1 MIPTKICGITHL
13 ADAQC
18 AANHGASAIGF
29 IFYNKSP
36 RYISTEQ
43 AKDIS
48 DQLPIDI
55 TRIGVFVNHD
65 KTLID
70 EAIQTVPL
78 SMIQL
83 HGDESPEFCSQFDVP
98 VIKAFRVKDTESLSV
113 INDYKV
119 DAFLLDTFCKD
130 HYGGTGKIFDWS
142 IQKAETETPI
152 ILSGGLN
159 PDNILDA
166 IASMNPAA
174 VDINSGIESI
184 PGVKDHSKMINLF
197 NRIKNMEQK
206 KRCVN
211 VFKFSEIHEPVIN
224 S

>member
-36 RYISTEQ
+36 RYISTEK
-43 AKDIS
+43 AKAIS
-48 DQLPIDI
+48 DQLLINI
-55 TRIGVFVNHD
+55 TRIGVFVNHE
-65 KTLID
+65 KTFID

-83 HGDESPEFCSQFDVP
+83 HGDESPEFCGQFDLP
-98 VIKAFRVKDTESLSV
+98 VIKALRVKDSSSLSA

-119 DAFLLDTFCKD
+119 YAFLLDTFCKD
-130 HYGGTGKIFDWS
+130 HYGGTGKTFDWS
-142 IQKAETETPI
+142 MQKTETETPI

-166 IASMNPAA
+166 IASVNPAA
-174 VDINSGIESI
+174 VDINSGVESM
-184 PGVKDHSKMINLF
+184 PGVKDHSKMIDLF
-197 NRIKNMEQK
+197 NRIKKIEQK
-206 KRCVN
+206 KQRVN
-211 VFKFSEIHEPVIN
+211 VFDFSVIYEHMKP
-224 S
+224 

>member
-13 ADAQC
+13 ADAQF
-18 AANHGASAIGF
+18 ATNHGASAIGF

-36 RYISTEQ
+36 RYISTEK
-43 AKDIS
+43 AKAIS
-48 DQLPIDI
+48 DQLLINI
-55 TRIGVFVNHD
+55 TRIGVFVNHE
-65 KTLID
+65 KTFID

-98 VIKAFRVKDTESLSV
+98 VIKALRVKDTESLSV

-119 DAFLLDTFCKD
+119 DAFLLDTFCKN
-130 HYGGTGKIFDWS
+130 HYGGTGKTFDWS
-142 IQKAETETPI
+142 IQKVETDTPI

-166 IASMNPAA
+166 IASVNPAA
-174 VDINSGIESI
+174 VDINSGVESM
-184 PGVKDHSKMINLF
+184 PGVKDHSKMIDLF
-197 NRIKNMEQK
+197 NRIKKIEQK
-206 KRCVN
+206 KQRVN
-211 VFKFSEIHEPVIN
+211 VFDFSVIYEHMKP
-224 S
+224 